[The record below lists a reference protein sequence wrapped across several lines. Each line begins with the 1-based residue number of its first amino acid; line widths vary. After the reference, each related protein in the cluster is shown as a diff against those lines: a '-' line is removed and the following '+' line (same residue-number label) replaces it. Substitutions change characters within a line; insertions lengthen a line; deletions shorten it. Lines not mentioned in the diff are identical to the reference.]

1 MFQYE
6 ISKGVKRPAFLV
18 ADGKDV
24 AEIVVFLSANDP
36 PIHDMTGQAT
46 HMPHLIVDS
55 ALVKAEEREAKAE
68 HSMKAPPPP
77 PPPPPP
83 EVQNQ
88 GADVSKRLK

>member
-55 ALVKAEEREAKAE
+55 ELVKAEEREAKAE
-68 HSMKAPPPP
+68 HSLKASLSASASTPTAPPEPKP
-77 PPPPPP
+77 
-83 EVQNQ
+83 
-88 GADVSKRLK
+88 SK